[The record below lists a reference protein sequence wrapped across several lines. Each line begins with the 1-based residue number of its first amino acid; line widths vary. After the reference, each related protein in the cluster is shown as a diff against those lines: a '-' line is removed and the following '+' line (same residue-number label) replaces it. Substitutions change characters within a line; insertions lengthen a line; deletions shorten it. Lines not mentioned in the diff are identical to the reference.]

1 MKEISELVVP
11 EGLRYSNDHE
21 WVRAEE
27 DNVRIGI
34 TDYAQE
40 QLGEIVFAELPEVGD
55 TFSKGDEFGSLE
67 SVKAVAEVFMPVTG
81 KITAINEDL
90 EDNPDLVNKEPYEG
104 GWLIEVRIKDTDEF
118 NALMD
123 KDEYL
128 EMLKGL

>member
-81 KITAINEDL
+81 KIIAINEDL

-128 EMLKGL
+128 ERLKGL

>member
-81 KITAINEDL
+81 KIIAINEDL